1 MVHHMSVNYVKG
13 VWIAYIDNI
22 NIRFEVFGSVHDK
35 LIKAPKRCLTL
46 GKGQITINNDEMP
59 AASPRN
65 NEFENFIESLVA
77 NFNLKRVS

>member
-1 MVHHMSVNYVKG
+1 MSYARKG
-13 VWIAYIDNI
+13 A
-22 NIRFEVFGSVHDK
+22 
-35 LIKAPKRCLTL
+35 
-46 GKGQITINNDEMP
+46 NNHDEMP